1 MLAHDAVFFCRVVVI
16 LFSFSLRESNQMSS
30 NQKWM
35 ISKKLTLVSA
45 NEYNWLDL
53 HRKKVIKISW
63 KSRENENENER
74 KKDEKPSSFSS
85 CSSSAASPSKVPF
98 HPPRALR
105 KSAISR
111 VKKVKKRKANYSWKK
126 FSPFVFRVS
135 KWMLFPLF
143 SSEKVKPCVPLHDAL
158 IHTASLSVVVV
169 LYHPYF

>member
-1 MLAHDAVFFCRVVVI
+1 MRRRRRRTRRQQRNHRPGAAVSARRLARRRLKPAASSLATKRRRVASV
-16 LFSFSLRESNQMSS
+16 LFSSSFSR
-30 NQKWM
+30 
-35 ISKKLTLVSA
+35 
-45 NEYNWLDL
+45 
-53 HRKKVIKISW
+53 
-63 KSRENENENER
+63 SRN
-74 KKDEKPSSFSS
+74 FSS
-85 CSSSAASPSKVPF
+85 CSSSTASPSKVPF

-111 VKKVKKRKANYSWKK
+111 VKKVKKRKANYSGKK

-135 KWMLFPLF
+135 KWKLFPLF

>member
-1 MLAHDAVFFCRVVVI
+1 MLAHDAVFFVV
-16 LFSFSLRESNQMSS
+16 LLLSFSPFPCANQTRSHRIKS
-30 NQKWM
+30 GWSQRNLPSFRRTN
-35 ISKKLTLVSA
+35 IIGSTSKKS
-45 NEYNWLDL
+45 NKDL
-53 HRKKVIKISW
+53 LEE
-63 KSRENENENER
+63 SRERERER

-85 CSSSAASPSKVPF
+85 CSSSTASPSKVPF

-111 VKKVKKRKANYSWKK
+111 VKKVKKRKANYSGKK

-158 IHTASLSVVVV
+158 IHNASLSVVVV